1 MTVCHMA
8 QSYPFYRGHF
18 HKRLPIFH
26 FVEGAFPQEPTFFHF
41 IEEKKGW
48 EKQNAPQHRK
58 KKHNPGQSRQDR
70 NSTVQTR
77 STLGESRT
85 Y

>member
-26 FVEGAFPQEPTFFHF
+26 FIEGAFPQEPTFFHF
-41 IEEKKGW
+41 IEEKKVGKNKTHHSI
-48 EKQNAPQHRK
+48 EKKSIIPG
-58 KKHNPGQSRQDR
+58 NPGKIGILPFKP
-70 NSTVQTR
+70 V
-77 STLGESRT
+77 
-85 Y
+85 